1 MPATSVIIFDV
12 TVVGKE
18 HASSLVKTVYS
29 SFPVLIVTLYRR
41 ISMNTEKYIK
51 NSSTLSRVLRI
62 GVIANAIVWVCSI
75 IALIFI
81 MQNASS
87 EKGLF
92 PILAGGLGVAVMLVS
107 IVQKLRNSVDS

>member
-81 MQNASS
+81 MQNSSS

-92 PILAGGLGVAVMLVS
+92 PILAV
-107 IVQKLRNSVDS
+107 